1 MRRDKELTMAGEL
14 TRRQMIGASAGVLGA
29 GSLAIGE
36 ESKGDTVTEPERQIP
51 VNTDADVIVCGGG
64 PAGVAAAIAAARTGA
79 KVRLFELHG
88 CLGGVWTS
96 GALSFVIDADKP
108 GFNKELV
115 TRLDKYD
122 ARANRGVKNYMYDVE
137 AMKIVLE
144 DLCKQLGIKTQLHTR
159 AVGVLKDDSKRMT
172 TLLTESKAG
181 RQAWQAPVFIDATGD
196 GDVGAL
202 AGCRW
207 EVGRDKDCPCQPMS
221 LMGFITAD
229 PEVLADYTNLKG
241 SGKNKDRF
249 REEIEKAGMEPTYGK
264 PTLWHMEGPI
274 AAVMLNHEYG
284 IKPFDAEAISDATIN
299 ARREL
304 FEVARA
310 LNKLGGKWDGTRLI
324 ATAEQIGIRDGRRIR
339 GRYFVTVD
347 DVIKGARH
355 QDAICRSTF
364 SVDVH
369 ATSMEN
375 NRKSA
380 YSNHGIKAK
389 AFDIPLRALIAADVD
404 GLMLAGRCISGDF
417 LSHASYRVTG
427 NSVAM
432 GEAAG
437 VTSALAARSKR
448 MPHEVAYSELET
460 ELQRVRNLG

>member
-1 MRRDKELTMAGEL
+1 MAGEL